1 MACYL
6 QPTEYETYGLS
17 PDVTDAWITAASSLI
32 DSHCRRTSLN
42 PTQYSERLRIVAG
55 SQTARLSHLPL
66 VAVAP
71 ATLPFVSIQACYAR
85 PRRGETVYPLQEEVL
100 WAFSL
105 PGAWTTVDP
114 TTVDFVPDTGELIFP
129 LNILGL
135 PYNEVAV
142 TYTAGL
148 ATIPAAVK
156 AACAQIVTNAQATP
170 GLNVK
175 SSKLDTLQLQY
186 FSGALVDPTV
196 QALLAPWVSTRLG

>member
-1 MACYL
+1 MSCYL
-6 QPTEYETYGLS
+6 EPTEYESWGLS
-17 PDVTDAWITAASSLI
+17 PDVSDAWITAACSLI
-32 DSHCRRTSLN
+32 DSHCRRISLN
-42 PTQYSERLRIVAG
+42 PTQYIERLRLVDG

-71 ATLPFVSIQACYAR
+71 AASPFVSLQARYAK
-85 PRRGETVYPLQEEVL
+85 PRRGELVCPIQEDAI

-105 PGAWTTVDP
+105 PGAWTTLDP
-114 TTVDFVPDTGELIFP
+114 ATIDYVPDTGELIFP
-129 LNILGL
+129 RSILGL

-156 AACAQIVTNAQATP
+156 AACAQIVKNAQATP

-175 SSKLDTLQLQY
+175 ASKLDTLWLEY
-186 FSGALVDPTV
+186 FSASLVDPTV
-196 QALLAPWVSTRLG
+196 QELLRPWVSVRMG